1 MEKESV
7 DSEDEFEQQ
16 ESHQQKAGQKR
27 KFDEIDEKLSGDEI
41 NQNENE
47 ASTSST
53 QGNSLVVAQHYNQ
66 IQERGLVERKNST
79 IFFLRNFNNWI
90 KR

>member
-1 MEKESV
+1 MEQESV

-16 ESHQQKAGQKR
+16 ESQQQQTGVKR
-27 KFDEIDEKLSGDEI
+27 KFEEIENASGGEEI
-41 NQNENE
+41 NQIQ
-47 ASTSST
+47 ASTSSS

-66 IQERGLVERKNST
+66 LEERGLVERKNST

>member
-1 MEKESV
+1 MEQKSV
-7 DSEDEFEQQ
+7 EDTDEFVQQ
-16 ESHQQKAGQKR
+16 EVHQQKAGQKR
-27 KFDEIDEKLSGDEI
+27 KHEESDGEDQVPD
-41 NQNENE
+41 QP
-47 ASTSST
+47 SSSSS

-66 IQERGLVERKNST
+66 IEERGLVERKNST